1 MSCPIIALILCIAIS
16 FLELIPSLS
25 QLPPYF
31 PLAICLM
38 ISSYVTGP
46 VFYDFLESEKQM
58 VSKISQAIFFV
69 CGKSDPSF

>member
-1 MSCPIIALILCIAIS
+1 MSCLVNALILCIAIS

-31 PLAICLM
+31 PSASCLM
-38 ISSYVTGP
+38 ISSYFTGS

-58 VSKISQAIFFV
+58 VSKISQAIFFFFLW
-69 CGKSDPSF
+69 KI